1 MNHDSAAAK
10 PHSLPAGESREQHD
24 LGREVSETRG
34 EFRTLKWAS
43 ALAFVGIV
51 GTMGFFY
58 TALERFNE
66 GQQHIRQTLGA
77 IHRADEA
84 AG

>member
-1 MNHDSAAAK
+1 M
-10 PHSLPAGESREQHD
+10 G
-24 LGREVSETRG
+24 LGPRLR
-34 EFRTLKWAS
+34 R
-43 ALAFVGIV
+43 IV

-77 IHRADEA
+77 IHAQTVLLGKHLVRQDEQLERLD
-84 AG
+84 GRLRGVEGGLVQVNGRLDQMD